1 MYFFLIYFV
10 LLSLF
15 CRFNELANEIN
26 RLETNRNALKQASS
40 DIMLANFS
48 SFDDKKQELVNAVS
62 DKNLYYYD
70 ENPRSHDGVF
80 LRPGV
85 VSNSPPIIRFPK
97 RTSIDSGIN
106 IDIRNHRSGKFV
118 KEQKMRIDR
127 SMSLPISNS
136 SHSNYSM
143 DNFDNSLSHESP
155 TTSYN
160 SSTLNSNSLLSP
172 LRKIDFAL
180 CKY

>member
-1 MYFFLIYFV
+1 
-10 LLSLF
+10 
-15 CRFNELANEIN
+15 
-26 RLETNRNALKQASS
+26 
-40 DIMLANFS
+40 MLANFS

-106 IDIRNHRSGKFV
+106 IDIRNHRPGKFV

-143 DNFDNSLSHESP
+143 DNFENSLSHESP